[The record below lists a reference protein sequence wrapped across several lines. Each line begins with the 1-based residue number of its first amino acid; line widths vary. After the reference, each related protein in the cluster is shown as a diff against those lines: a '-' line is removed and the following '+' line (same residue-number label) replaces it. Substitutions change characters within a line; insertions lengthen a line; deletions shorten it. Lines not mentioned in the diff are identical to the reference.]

1 MSDTTT
7 RDDFLRCAAPYQAKL
22 TALQSKQFSDTLD
35 DHGHQYIDLVLE
47 GGGTL
52 GIALLGY
59 IHALESVGLRFIGIG
74 GTSAGAISALAL
86 AAAARPAESRLDA
99 LMDLLAN
106 MPMRSFVDG
115 KSDGDDDAIEALEAW
130 LQHRNAFVK
139 TWKTAQVVDN
149 LTSIHALNRGKKFHD
164 WMTQLLQGFNGGRPM
179 TVAALR
185 EKMTDLPPLWVSDSA
200 QESDFAHLPVIPYV
214 KTADG
219 RKQLQVNRKKHQL
232 CVIAADISTETKVE
246 FPKMAPLYW
255 PDAEQVDVADFAR
268 ASMSIPGFFESF
280 QLQPLPTEVARPRWE
295 EALPHRPAHSFKG
308 DFLPKRHH
316 FVDGGVLSNF
326 PINAFHNTSRVPL
339 RPTFGV
345 KLQWDVYQ
353 HEIKSLIDVF
363 LQTFNSARHALDNDF
378 ICQNPD
384 FKHLVSFI
392 DTKDISWLD
401 FGMSKAT
408 KLELFEMGL
417 KTGIEFL
424 ENFDWA
430 DYKFIR
436 RKLVEANL
444 IRT

>member
-1 MSDTTT
+1 MSDITT
-7 RDDFLRCAAPYQAKL
+7 REDFLRCAAPYQAQL
-22 TALQSKQFSDTLD
+22 AALQSKQFSDTLD
-35 DHGHQYIDLVLE
+35 DQGHQYIDLVLE

-74 GTSAGAISALAL
+74 GTSAGAISAIAL

-115 KSDGDDDAIEALEAW
+115 KSDNDSDAIEALEAW

-149 LTSIHALNRGKKFHD
+149 LTSIHALNRGKTFHD
-164 WMTQLLQGFNGGRPM
+164 WMSQLLQGFNEGRPM

-200 QESDFAHLPVIPYV
+200 LESDFNHLPVIPYV
-214 KTADG
+214 KAADG
-219 RKQLQVNRKKHQL
+219 RKQLQVNRKRHQL

-255 PDAEQVDVADFAR
+255 EDADQVDVADFAR

-280 QLQPLPTEVARPRWE
+280 QLAPLPVDVARPRWE
-295 EALPHRPAHSFKG
+295 ETLPHRPAHSFEG

-326 PINAFHNTSRVPL
+326 PINAFHNTTRVPL

-353 HEIKSLIDVF
+353 HDIKSLIDVF
-363 LQTFNSARHALDNDF
+363 MQTFNSARHALDNDF
-378 ICQNPD
+378 ISQNPD
-384 FKHLVSFI
+384 FKHLVAFI
-392 DTKDISWLD
+392 DTKQISWLD
-401 FGMSKAT
+401 FGMSRDT
-408 KLELFEMGL
+408 KLQLFEMGL
-417 KTGIEFL
+417 KAGIAFMEK
-424 ENFDWA
+424 FDWA

-444 IRT
+444 IRS